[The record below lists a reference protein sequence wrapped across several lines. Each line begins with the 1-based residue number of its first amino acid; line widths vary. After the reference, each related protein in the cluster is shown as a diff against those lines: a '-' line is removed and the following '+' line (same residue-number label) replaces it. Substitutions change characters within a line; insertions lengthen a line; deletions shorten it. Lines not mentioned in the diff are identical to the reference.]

1 MGENCCQLHLHSAH
15 SFKDGLAPVADLVAR
30 AAELEQP
37 GIGLTDHGVLFGAA
51 QFFKACDKHAIQGV
65 IGMEIYEAVPH
76 TFDPDPKGPHMAV
89 FKNKWQEGVPRYF
102 HLTLWAQNEVGWRN
116 LCAIHTL
123 SFTEAYKPKNQPLV
137 DRATL
142 EAHSEG
148 LIVGLGC
155 MASRT
160 NVALAQGGDGYE
172 EAKWYADVFGDRL
185 YAEVMSNL
193 PEQTELLR
201 PQRKLAQR
209 LGCPTLATN
218 DVHYVAQADGVEG
231 GPHHTL
237 VQARRWKKKEGAE
250 ESGDRSDAGFG
261 QWYGSDE
268 FYLKSEAEM
277 LATSGLLPDE
287 VHRSIE
293 VLDRVDFDFLELP
306 KPAAPQA
313 PVPAE
318 GEDPAF
324 DSWLSV
330 RGT

>member
-51 QFFKACDKHAIQGV
+51 QFFKACDKHSVQGV
-65 IGMEIYEAVPH
+65 IGMEIYEAVPEH
-76 TFDPDPKGPHMAV
+76 FDPENDEHMAP
-89 FKNKWQEGVPRYF
+89 FKQKWTEGVDRYY
-102 HLTLWAQNEVGWRN
+102 HLTLWAMNEVGWRN
-116 LCAIHTL
+116 LCAIHTQ
-123 SFTEAYKPKNQPLV
+123 SFSEGFKPKNQPLV
-137 DRATL
+137 DRFTL
-142 EAHSEG
+142 AAHNEG

-160 NVALAQGGDGYE
+160 NVALARGGDGYD
-172 EAKWYADVFGDRL
+172 EAQWYAEVFGDRL

-193 PEQTELLR
+193 PEQTGLLR
-201 PQRKLAQR
+201 PQRKLAER
-209 LGCPTLATN
+209 LGIQTLATN

-237 VQARRWKKKEGAE
+237 VQARRWKKKDGAE

-277 LATSGLLPDE
+277 LATSGLMSDE
-287 VHRSIE
+287 VHRSLE
-293 VLDRVDFDFLELP
+293 VLDRVDFDFLKLP
-306 KPAAPQA
+306 KPAPPEA
-313 PVPAE
+313 PVPAP
-318 GEDPAF
+318 GDDPAF
-324 DSWLSV
+324 DSWIST